1 MAFRYEVDPA
11 CARDLRQLTKRNQPL
26 LLDIAVGH
34 FPAVLRDPFSAG
46 EQKRGALSR
55 VRAYNITRNTVAYRL
70 IYQIEGDVVVFI
82 ALGPHDTAYARAR
95 HRS

>member
-11 CARDLRQLTKRNQPL
+11 CGRDLRQLTRRNQPL
-26 LLDIAVGH
+26 LLDIAVEH
-34 FPAVLRDPFSAG
+34 IPTILRDPHGAG

-82 ALGPHDTAYARAR
+82 AVGPHDAAYASAAR
-95 HRS
+95 RV